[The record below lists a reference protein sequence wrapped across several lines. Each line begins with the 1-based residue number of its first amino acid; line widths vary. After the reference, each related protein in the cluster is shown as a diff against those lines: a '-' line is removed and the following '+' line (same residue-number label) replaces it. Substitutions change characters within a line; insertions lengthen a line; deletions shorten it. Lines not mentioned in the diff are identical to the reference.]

1 MSLVRNCTGTRL
13 SPAFPRSIVNLIR
26 IGHLAGGV
34 RKRLD
39 PEIKPHWKFYSRYAE
54 FLDDQFQQS
63 RSVKSS
69 MSVHE
74 LAHQAGI
81 MSTSQLFAA
90 VLLFS
95 SPGCPHEEPSCI
107 TATEY
112 IEVNLSL
119 IASPQ
124 PLTAS
129 RAPGMRTE
137 HAAEPRELEV
147 VP

>member
-1 MSLVRNCTGTRL
+1 MRQ
-13 SPAFPRSIVNLIR
+13 
-26 IGHLAGGV
+26 
-34 RKRLD
+34 RLD
-39 PEIKPHWKFYSRYAE
+39 PEIKPHWKFYSRCAE